1 MGSRKLK
8 IKIPIQSGKSKY
20 KTLKPYVDYYPTPI
34 SKGKKYKVVK
44 DDKPLEELFYEDRI
58 LKDWGD
64 IAEIAKVLYLGYDTT
79 QKEALQQCL
88 KVLIKGANLFRS
100 TDHKTFLMCGLLY
113 TEINKKVNKGKSFSR
128 IVKDNLMQV
137 CSFMGTHPDK
147 INPSKTK
154 AKRLGA
160 KKYSSSNEEIDN
172 FIRAVQLRYNRLV
185 RDKKKEFL
193 EMRSNKEAR
202 IFTYAADNS

>member
-8 IKIPIQSGKSKY
+8 IKIPIQTGKSKY
-20 KTLKPYVDYYPTPI
+20 KTLKPYVDYYPTTI
-34 SKGKKYKVVK
+34 NKGKKYKAVK
-44 DDKPLEELFYEDRI
+44 DDKSLEELFYEDRI
-58 LKDWGD
+58 LKDWDD

-100 TDHKTFLMCGLLY
+100 TDHKTFLMCDLLY

-128 IVKDNLMQV
+128 IVKDNLLQV
-137 CSFMGTHPDK
+137 ASFMDTHPDN
-147 INPSKTK
+147 INPSMTEIKK
-154 AKRLGA
+154 LGVKRW
-160 KKYSSSNEEIDN
+160 SNSNQNIDT

-185 RDKKKEFL
+185 RDKRKEFL
-193 EMRSNKEAR
+193 EMRSNKAAR

>member
-8 IKIPIQSGKSKY
+8 IQIPIQSGKSKY
-20 KTLKPYVDYYPTPI
+20 KTLKPYVDYYPNTI
-34 SKGKKYKVVK
+34 SKGKKYKPVK

-100 TDHKTFLMCGLLY
+100 TDHKTFLMCDLLY

-137 CSFMGTHPDK
+137 CSFMGTHPDN
-147 INPSKTK
+147 INPSKTE

-160 KKYSSSNEEIDN
+160 KNTQ
-172 FIRAVQLRYNRLV
+172 VV
-185 RDKKKEFL
+185 
-193 EMRSNKEAR
+193 MRK
-202 IFTYAADNS
+202 

>member
-8 IKIPIQSGKSKY
+8 IKIPIQTGKSKY
-20 KTLKPYVDYYPTPI
+20 KTLKPYADYYPTTI
-34 SKGKKYKVVK
+34 SKGKKYKAVK
-44 DDKPLEELFYEDRI
+44 DDKSLEELFYDDRI

-100 TDHKTFLMCGLLY
+100 TDHKTFLMCDLLY

-137 CSFMGTHPDK
+137 CSFMGTHPDN
-147 INPSKTK
+147 INPSKTE

-160 KKYSSSNEEIDN
+160 KKYSSSNTEIDN

>member
-1 MGSRKLK
+1 
-8 IKIPIQSGKSKY
+8 
-20 KTLKPYVDYYPTPI
+20 
-34 SKGKKYKVVK
+34 
-44 DDKPLEELFYEDRI
+44 
-58 LKDWGD
+58 
-64 IAEIAKVLYLGYDTT
+64 
-79 QKEALQQCL
+79 
-88 KVLIKGANLFRS
+88 
-100 TDHKTFLMCGLLY
+100 MCDLLY
-113 TEINKKVNKGKSFSR
+113 TEINKKNNKGKSFSR
-128 IVKDNLMQV
+128 IVKHNFMQV

-147 INPSKTK
+147 INPSKTE

-193 EMRSNKEAR
+193 EMRVNKVAR

>member
-34 SKGKKYKVVK
+34 NKGKKYKAVK
-44 DDKPLEELFYEDRI
+44 DDKSLEELFYEDRI

-64 IAEIAKVLYLGYDTT
+64 IAEIAKVLYLGYNTT

-100 TDHKTFLMCGLLY
+100 TDHKTFLMCDLLY

-128 IVKDNLMQV
+128 IVKDNLLQV
-137 CSFMGTHPDK
+137 ASFMDTHPDN
-147 INPSKTK
+147 INPSMTEIKK
-154 AKRLGA
+154 LGVKRW
-160 KKYSSSNEEIDN
+160 SNSNQNIDT

-185 RDKKKEFL
+185 RDKRKEFL
-193 EMRSNKEAR
+193 EMRSNKAAR

>member
-34 SKGKKYKVVK
+34 SKGKKYKAVK
-44 DDKPLEELFYEDRI
+44 DDKSLEELFYEDRI

-64 IAEIAKVLYLGYDTT
+64 IAEIAKVLYLGYNTT

-100 TDHKTFLMCGLLY
+100 TDHKTFLMCDLLY

-128 IVKDNLMQV
+128 IVKDNLLQV
-137 CSFMGTHPDK
+137 ASFMDTHPDN
-147 INPSKTK
+147 INPSMTEIKK
-154 AKRLGA
+154 LGVKRW
-160 KKYSSSNEEIDN
+160 SNSNQNIDT

-185 RDKKKEFL
+185 RDKRKEFL
-193 EMRSNKEAR
+193 EMRSNKAAR

>member
-20 KTLKPYVDYYPTPI
+20 KTLKPYVDYFPTPI
-34 SKGKKYKVVK
+34 SEGKKYKAVK
-44 DDKPLEELFYEDRI
+44 DDKTLEELFYEDRI
-58 LKDWGD
+58 LKDWDD
-64 IAEIAKVLYLGYDTT
+64 IAEIAKVLYQGDYTT

-100 TDHKTFLMCGLLY
+100 TDHKTFLMCDLLY

-128 IVKDNLMQV
+128 IVKDNLLQV
-137 CSFMGTHPDK
+137 ASFMGIHPDN
-147 INPSKTK
+147 INPSKTE
-154 AKRLGA
+154 AKRLGI
-160 KKYSSSNEEIDN
+160 KYSSSNKEIDN

-185 RDKKKEFL
+185 RDRKKEFL
-193 EMRSNKEAR
+193 EMRANKAGR

>member
-1 MGSRKLK
+1 MGSSKLK

-20 KTLKPYVDYYPTPI
+20 KTLKPYVDYYPNPI
-34 SKGKKYKVVK
+34 NKGKKYKAVK
-44 DDKPLEELFYEDRI
+44 DDKSLEELFYEDRI
-58 LKDWGD
+58 LKDWDD
-64 IAEIAKVLYLGYDTT
+64 IAEIAKVLYLGYNTT

-100 TDHKTFLMCGLLY
+100 TDHKTFLMCDLLY

-128 IVKDNLMQV
+128 IVKDNLLQV
-137 CSFMGTHPDK
+137 ASFMDTHPDN
-147 INPSKTK
+147 INPSMTEIKK
-154 AKRLGA
+154 LGVKRW
-160 KKYSSSNEEIDN
+160 SNSNQNIDT

-185 RDKKKEFL
+185 RDKRKEFL

>member
-34 SKGKKYKVVK
+34 NKGKKYKPVK
-44 DDKPLEELFYEDRI
+44 DDKTLEELFYDDRI

-64 IAEIAKVLYLGYDTT
+64 IAEIAKVLYLGYGTT

-100 TDHKTFLMCGLLY
+100 TDHKTFLMCDLLY

-128 IVKDNLMQV
+128 IVKDNLLQV
-137 CSFMGTHPDK
+137 ASFMDTHPDN
-147 INPSKTK
+147 INPSMTE
-154 AKRLGA
+154 A
-160 KKYSSSNEEIDN
+160 KKLGLKKWSSSNQNIDT

-193 EMRSNKEAR
+193 EMRSNRAAR

>member
-1 MGSRKLK
+1 MGSSKLK

-20 KTLKPYVDYYPTPI
+20 KTLKPYVDYYPTTI
-34 SKGKKYKVVK
+34 IKGKKYKAVK
-44 DDKPLEELFYEDRI
+44 DDKSLEELFYEDRI

-64 IAEIAKVLYLGYDTT
+64 IAEIAKVLYLGYNTT

-100 TDHKTFLMCGLLY
+100 TDHKTFLMCDLLY

-128 IVKDNLMQV
+128 IVKDNLLQV
-137 CSFMGTHPDK
+137 ASFMDTHPDN
-147 INPSKTK
+147 INPSMTEIKK
-154 AKRLGA
+154 LGVKRW
-160 KKYSSSNEEIDN
+160 SNSNQNIDT

-185 RDKKKEFL
+185 RDKRKEFL
-193 EMRSNKEAR
+193 EMRSNKAAR

>member
-34 SKGKKYKVVK
+34 NKGKKYKPVK
-44 DDKPLEELFYEDRI
+44 DDKTLEELFYDDRI

-64 IAEIAKVLYLGYDTT
+64 IAEIAKVLYLGYGTT

-100 TDHKTFLMCGLLY
+100 TDHKTFLMCDLLY

-137 CSFMGTHPDK
+137 CSFMGTHPDN
-147 INPSKTK
+147 INPSKK
-154 AKRLGA
+154 EARRLGV
-160 KKYSSSNEEIDN
+160 KYSNSNKEIDN

-193 EMRSNKEAR
+193 EMRSNKVAR
-202 IFTYAADNS
+202 LFTYAADNS

>member
-8 IKIPIQSGKSKY
+8 IQIPIQSGKSKY
-20 KTLKPYVDYYPTPI
+20 KTLKPYVDYYPNTI
-34 SKGKKYKVVK
+34 SKGKKYKPVK

-100 TDHKTFLMCGLLY
+100 TDHKTFLMCDLLY

-147 INPSKTK
+147 INPSKTE
-154 AKRLGA
+154 AKRLGI
-160 KKYSSSNEEIDN
+160 KYTSGNTEIDN

-193 EMRSNKEAR
+193 EMRSNKAAR

>member
-20 KTLKPYVDYYPTPI
+20 KTLKPYVDYYPAPI
-34 SKGKKYKVVK
+34 NKGKKYKAVK
-44 DDKPLEELFYEDRI
+44 DDKSLEELFYEDRI
-58 LKDWGD
+58 LKDWDD
-64 IAEIAKVLYLGYDTT
+64 IAEIAKVLYLGYNTT

-100 TDHKTFLMCGLLY
+100 TDHKTFLMCDLLY
-113 TEINKKVNKGKSFSR
+113 TEINKKDNKGKSFSR
-128 IVKDNLMQV
+128 IVKDNLLQV
-137 CSFMGTHPDK
+137 ASFMDTHPDN
-147 INPSKTK
+147 INPSMTEIKK
-154 AKRLGA
+154 LGVKRW
-160 KKYSSSNEEIDN
+160 SNSNQNIDT

-185 RDKKKEFL
+185 RDKRKEFL
-193 EMRSNKEAR
+193 EMRSNKAAR

>member
-8 IKIPIQSGKSKY
+8 IKKPIQSGKSKY
-20 KTLKPYVDYYPTPI
+20 KTLKPYVDYYPNTI
-34 SKGKKYKVVK
+34 SKGKKYKPVK

-100 TDHKTFLMCGLLY
+100 TDHKTFLMCDLLY

-128 IVKDNLMQV
+128 IVKYNFMHV
-137 CSFMGTHPDK
+137 CSFMVTHPDK
-147 INPSKTK
+147 INPSKTE
-154 AKRLGA
+154 ATRLGI
-160 KKYSSSNEEIDN
+160 KYTSGNTEIDN

-193 EMRSNKEAR
+193 EMRSNKAAR

>member
-8 IKIPIQSGKSKY
+8 IKITIQSGKSKY
-20 KTLKPYVDYYPTPI
+20 KTLKPYVDYYPTTI
-34 SKGKKYKVVK
+34 SKGKKYKAVK

-64 IAEIAKVLYLGYDTT
+64 IAKIAKVLYLGYDTT

-100 TDHKTFLMCGLLY
+100 TDYKTFLMCDLLY
-113 TEINKKVNKGKSFSR
+113 TEINKKDNKGKSFSR

-137 CSFMGTHPDK
+137 CSFMGTHPDN
-147 INPSKTK
+147 INPSKTE

>member
-8 IKIPIQSGKSKY
+8 IKKPIQSGKSKY
-20 KTLKPYVDYYPTPI
+20 KTLKPYVDYYPNTI
-34 SKGKKYKVVK
+34 SKGKKYKPVK

-100 TDHKTFLMCGLLY
+100 TDHKTFLMCDLLY

-147 INPSKTK
+147 INPSRTE
-154 AKRLGA
+154 AKRLGI
-160 KKYSSSNEEIDN
+160 KYTSGNTEIDN

>member
-8 IKIPIQSGKSKY
+8 IKIPIQTGKSKY
-20 KTLKPYVDYYPTPI
+20 KTLKPYVDYYPTTI
-34 SKGKKYKVVK
+34 IKGKKYKAVK
-44 DDKPLEELFYEDRI
+44 DDKSLEELFYEDRI

-64 IAEIAKVLYLGYDTT
+64 IAEIAKVLYLGYNTT

-100 TDHKTFLMCGLLY
+100 TDHKTFLMCDLLY

-128 IVKDNLMQV
+128 IVKDNLLQV
-137 CSFMGTHPDK
+137 ASFMDTHPDN
-147 INPSKTK
+147 INPSMTEIKK
-154 AKRLGA
+154 LGVKRW
-160 KKYSSSNEEIDN
+160 SNSNQNIDT

-185 RDKKKEFL
+185 RDKRKEFL
-193 EMRSNKEAR
+193 EMRSNKAAR